1 MRDSQEVFRWLANRP
16 AEIADRMPTWFTAIA
31 AEWAENCHPHNAKR
45 HLLRVERAAL
55 TGATDTS
62 ALLAATAAQPD
73 GRPTAVLLREFLSR
87 QHISGVADPSIKTRT
102 WRQQWLDRVPERMR
116 PPVAAYLDR
125 LVRQQERALL
135 YGNPGLADKTI
146 NYQLKILVHLA
157 RHLAA
162 RGLQD
167 WAAVA
172 PNDID
177 GFLARDTLRQ
187 LTVAKAFFAFARQRK
202 FILVD
207 PTRDMKI
214 RQRKGYTGPV
224 LSIDQQRTL
233 IDRWRCDDTDPRER
247 VVGLLCLL
255 HATSNAE
262 VRHLKVDAIASDLT
276 TATLG
281 NRPHPVPLDPLT
293 ADAIAACLHQRAEM
307 HTANPH
313 LLVSFQTRLHH
324 GPCSIALANDLVQ
337 RAGVTTK
344 LLRATR
350 LSEMTQ
356 QLDPRIV
363 AEALGITHAA
373 ALHYVIGAVRRE
385 AEAFAVTRED

>member
-1 MRDSQEVFRWLANRP
+1 
-16 AEIADRMPTWFTAIA
+16 MPTWFTDIA
-31 AEWAENCHPHNAKR
+31 TEWAENCDPRNARR
-45 HLLRVERAAL
+45 HLLRVERAVL
-55 TGATDTS
+55 TGASNTT

-73 GRPTAVLLREFLSR
+73 GRPTAKLLREFLSR
-87 QHISGVADPSIKTRT
+87 HQISGAADPSVKIHACRK
-102 WRQQWLDRVPERMR
+102 QWLDRVPERMR
-116 PPVAAYLDR
+116 PPVTSYLDR
-125 LVRQQERALL
+125 LVQQQERATL
-135 YGNPGLADKTI
+135 YGNPGLTDKTI

-162 RGLQD
+162 RSLDD

-172 PNDID
+172 PHDIES
-177 GFLARDTLRQ
+177 FLARDALRQ
-187 LTVAKAFFAFARQRK
+187 LTVAKAFFGFARQRK
-202 FILVD
+202 FILTD
-207 PTRDMKI
+207 PTRAMKI
-214 RQRKGYTGPV
+214 QQRKGYTGPV
-224 LSIDQQRTL
+224 LSIDQQRKL
-233 IDRWRCDDTDPRER
+233 IDRWRRDDTDPRER

-255 HATSNAE
+255 HAASNAE
-262 VRHLKVDAIASDLT
+262 VRHLKVDAIADDLT

-281 NRPHPVPLDPLT
+281 NRPHPVPLDPFT
-293 ADAIAACLHQRAEM
+293 ADAIDACLRQRRAM
-307 HTANPH
+307 PTANPH
-313 LLVSFQTRLHH
+313 LLVSFQTRLHR

-356 QLDPRIV
+356 QLDPRVV

-385 AEAFAVTRED
+385 AEAFAATRED